1 MAAAGFRRFEEL
13 IGRADLLE
21 RDPEAGHDKTR
32 GLELAALLL
41 VPEIPAGGSRQCT
54 RTEANSFPPSLDS
67 YLIDSARD
75 ALEKQEAV
83 EIDAPIRN
91 SDRAVGATLSAEI
104 SRRYGARGLQAGAVR
119 VRLKGSAGQSFGAF
133 AAPGLTLEL
142 EGDTNDYLGKGLSGG
157 RLIVYPPQGSTFA
170 PERNI
175 IVGNVAL
182 FGATGGEAFINGM
195 AGERFAVRNS
205 GAVAVVEGV
214 GDHGCEYMT
223 GGRVVV
229 LGETGVNFAAGM
241 SGGIAYV
248 LDRTQLF
255 DTRCNLEMVDVEP
268 LTEED
273 REFLRDVLTRH
284 RELTGSPNAAQI
296 LAGWEETLPL
306 FVKVIPLDYRAAL
319 KRLRESELKE
329 SETAKMTEEVFS

>member
-1 MAAAGFRRFEEL
+1 
-13 IGRADLLE
+13 
-21 RDPEAGHDKTR
+21 
-32 GLELAALLL
+32 
-41 VPEIPAGGSRQCT
+41 
-54 RTEANSFPPSLDS
+54 
-67 YLIDSARD
+67 
-75 ALEKQEAV
+75 
-83 EIDAPIRN
+83 
-91 SDRAVGATLSAEI
+91 
-104 SRRYGARGLQAGAVR
+104 
-119 VRLKGSAGQSFGAF
+119 
-133 AAPGLTLEL
+133 
-142 EGDTNDYLGKGLSGG
+142 
-157 RLIVYPPQGSTFA
+157 VYPPQGSTFA

-182 FGATGGEAFINGM
+182 FGATAGEAFINGM

-273 REFLRDVLTRH
+273 REFLHGVLTRH